1 VSDVVDLGTD
11 DGLRAALGEVL
22 AAGTWDGLIGERL
35 LDEIRNRAVRHAS
48 HVGAVTRERCDRSL
62 VDDLVC
68 AAWAVLDRHARQ
80 VIAVAR
86 PWAYLMSAARRRV
99 LGEIRAHRQ
108 LVSASSSE
116 RAAAGGYAPQ
126 VVVRVGSSV
135 TDLASA
141 FRHEHAKDAGARGRG
156 DVVPLSGRRHA
167 DRLSEPAREPSR
179 APMERAPWYAA
190 FIRLLV
196 DHGADEIVTTLAV
209 DHLANLFTHT
219 KRKLWET
226 TARRDPV
233 LARLGLSPD
242 QCGALVALLAGS
254 RRERAAGEVD
264 SLLAAVRVA
273 DAGGVPVELSVAQ
286 RRRVAVYVGDAAQP
300 AAAYPADVKCSEAA
314 GAASALVLAS

>member
-1 VSDVVDLGTD
+1 MDLGTD
-11 DGLRAALGEVL
+11 DGLRTALREVL
-22 AAGTWDGLIGERL
+22 AAGTWDGLTGKRL
-35 LDEIRNRAVRHAS
+35 LNEIRNRAVRHAS

-80 VIAVAR
+80 VMAVAR

-156 DVVPLSGRRHA
+156 EIVPLDGRRHA
-167 DRLSEPAREPSR
+167 DRLTEPAGGACGE
-179 APMERAPWYAA
+179 AIARAPWYDA
-190 FIRLLV
+190 FVRLLV
-196 DHGADEIVTTLAV
+196 GHGADETVTIQAV

-254 RRERAAGEVD
+254 RRERASGEVD
-264 SLLAAVRVA
+264 SLLAAVRTAEA
-273 DAGGVPVELSVAQ
+273 DGVPVELSLAQ
-286 RRRVAVYVGDAAQP
+286 RRRVAVYVGDARPP
-300 AAAYPADVKCSEAA
+300 AAAHPAEVECIESA
-314 GAASALVLAS
+314 GTAPALMLAS

>member
-1 VSDVVDLGTD
+1 MSDVMDLGTD
-11 DGLRAALGEVL
+11 DGLRAALAEVL

-35 LDEIRNRAVRHAS
+35 LTEIRTRAVRHAS

-80 VIAVAR
+80 VMAVAR

-141 FRHEHAKDAGARGRG
+141 FRHEHAKDSGARGRG
-156 DVVPLSGRRHA
+156 EVVPLGSRCLA
-167 DRLSEPAREPSR
+167 DRLNEPAHGASGG
-179 APMERAPWYAA
+179 PMERTPWYAA

-196 DHGADEIVTTLAV
+196 DHGADATVTTEAV

-219 KRKLWET
+219 
-226 TARRDPV
+226 PV
-233 LARLGLSPD
+233 
-242 QCGALVALLAGS
+242 
-254 RRERAAGEVD
+254 
-264 SLLAAVRVA
+264 
-273 DAGGVPVELSVAQ
+273 
-286 RRRVAVYVGDAAQP
+286 
-300 AAAYPADVKCSEAA
+300 
-314 GAASALVLAS
+314 